1 MITDVTTP
9 QPTPFPVAPSTGGF
23 QFQEAAL
30 YRSETLDLAYTD
42 AAGRSYSVH
51 LSRET
56 VAYAATYS
64 ATGRLGDGTTALPP
78 YNRERIADLRDGFKE
93 LKHDLKDLKHDLEDL
108 GEDMDGEAAGV
119 VRDLRDAFEGIARAV
134 DGFKKLLDGFLKN
147 GGGRGPDGHGAPAD
161 GPVQQAS
168 VLAYAQ
174 TVTVEVAVSGP
185 AALAAPADD
194 PWTVENTA
202 ARLVDFAVDLFR
214 GGEREEHADRM
225 AGAMEQG
232 YREAETAFG
241 GILPPSA
248 RDTVDLAKELLER
261 WAESREDSDEAEEPP
276 RAGVDLVA

>member
-9 QPTPFPVAPSTGGF
+9 QPPPFPVGPSTGGF

-30 YRSETLDLAYTD
+30 FRSETLDLAYTD

-51 LSRET
+51 MSRET

-64 ATGRLGDGTTALPP
+64 ATGRLDGGETALLPH
-78 YNRERIADLRDGFKE
+78 NREQIADLRDGFKE

-108 GEDMDGEAAGV
+108 GEGPGGETAGV
-119 VRDLRDAFEGIARAV
+119 VRDLLDAFEEIARAV

-168 VLAYAQ
+168 VLAFAQ
-174 TVTVEVAVSGP
+174 TVTVEVAVDGP
-185 AALAAPADD
+185 AAPADD

-202 ARLVDFAVDLFR
+202 ARLLDFAVDLFR
-214 GGEREEHADRM
+214 GGDREEHAGRM

-241 GILPPSA
+241 GFLPPSA
-248 RDTVDLAKELLER
+248 RDTVDLAKELLEQ
-261 WAESREDSDEAEEPP
+261 WAESREDTVEAEEPP
-276 RAGVDLVA
+276 RPGLDLVA